1 MSSSCSR
8 RKLQVIGSV
17 GVLLLVATAVACN
30 GFFVD
35 PTLTSITVS
44 TTQSTNLVNV
54 GNTVQLLATGVYDDG
69 SKKNLTGK
77 ATWSVT
83 TNSTFVSVNQSGL
96 VTALKVSPAGTTATV
111 QAAAQSRDGSVVSG
125 STNITLG
132 QSASTSL
139 TITSS
144 LGTTIS
150 LATTPANSTITFT
163 ATLSGTDKTSLTT
176 FTSSNSSIISITSGS
191 TGTIAGATGTVTI
204 TGTDSTDNATGTLSI
219 TVTQ

>member
-1 MSSSCSR
+1 
-8 RKLQVIGSV
+8 V
-17 GVLLLVATAVACN
+17 GVLLLVAAAVACN

-35 PTLTSITVS
+35 PTLNSMTVS

-54 GNTVQLLATGVYDDG
+54 GNTVQLSATGAYDDG

-77 ATWSVT
+77 STWSVT
-83 TNSTFVSVNQSGL
+83 TNPDFVSVNQSGL

-125 STNITLG
+125 SATITLG
-132 QSASTSL
+132 QSTSTSL

-150 LATTPANSTITFT
+150 LASSQGLTTNFT
-163 ATLSGTDKTSLTT
+163 ASLSGTDKTSVTT
-176 FTSSNSSIISITSGS
+176 FTSSNSSIISITGS
-191 TGTIAGATGTVTI
+191 TGTVGNTTGTVTI